1 MVNKKTK
8 KILKQFTP
16 KRTNIAQMGS
26 EPLEL
31 PNYSGVAHHSRSHLE
46 DYKVNNIEAETGTIQ
61 HTPTEEDDI
70 VNKEYVDS
78 LIRGNVELF
87 LTEDASDIGTYLDLA
102 TDSTGNPEENT
113 VQAIAAN
120 STTLIAAY
128 ASILNEAE
136 IESITDLEQGRFL
149 CPRRLLLKIILRFL

>member
-1 MVNKKTK
+1 MVNKTK

-46 DYKVNNIEAETGTIQ
+46 DYKVNDLDSQTGTIQ
-61 HTPTEEDDI
+61 HTPTEEKDI

-78 LIRGNVELF
+78 IATRQVVELF
-87 LTEDASDIGTYLDLA
+87 LTTNASDIGTYDDLDIDVSPDA
-102 TDSTGNPEENT
+102 ETTIQQT
-113 VQAIAAN
+113 ITAN
-120 STTLIAAY
+120 STTLINSF
-128 ASILNEAE
+128 ASKLGEEEINALEILENGIYDLHIHAEA
-136 IESITDLEQGRFL
+136 DFQH
-149 CPRRLLLKIILRFL
+149 